1 VGRRRLIALAL
12 VALASG
18 CGPTPPQA
26 PGPQAHRL
34 NKALSAISTACG
46 HATEIQEFTNDAHAL
61 TITEHQAQRQIPA
74 LARVY
79 RQNPGWIFQG
89 KTVAELVQ
97 MSQTYLEECG
107 LHEAARRLRAATSS
121 K

>member
-1 VGRRRLIALAL
+1 VGRGRLIALG
-12 VALASG
+12 ALALLAG

-34 NKALSAISTACG
+34 NMALSAISTACG
-46 HATEIQEFTNDAHAL
+46 HATEIQAFSHDKRAL

-74 LARVY
+74 IARVY
-79 RQNPGWIFQG
+79 RQNPAWIFQG

-97 MSQTYLEECG
+97 MSAGFLDECG
-107 LHEAARRLRAATSS
+107 LHQAARRMRAAKSS
-121 K
+121 R